1 MTMKTTVVL
10 GASLSPGRYSYLAV
24 NRLSAAGHPVIALG
38 REAGSIGNIP
48 VLTEYPDK
56 IPDLDTVTLY
66 LNPSNQKEYY
76 DYIISLQP
84 QRIIFNPGTENPELK
99 QLAKS
104 QGIVTEE
111 ACTLVM
117 LSLGNY

>member
-1 MTMKTTVVL
+1 MAMKKTVVL

-38 REAGSIGNIP
+38 REAGNIGNIP

-56 IPDLDTVTLY
+56 IPDLDTLTLY
-66 LNPSNQKEYY
+66 LNPSKQKEYY
-76 DYIISLQP
+76 DYIIALHP
-84 QRIIFNPGTENPELK
+84 LRIIFNPGTENPELM
-99 QLAKS
+99 QLANA

>member
-1 MTMKTTVVL
+1 MTMKKTVVL

-24 NRLSAAGHPVIALG
+24 NRLAAAGHPVIALG
-38 REAGSIGNIP
+38 REAGSIGNIQ

-76 DYIISLQP
+76 DYIFALHP
-84 QRIIFNPGTENPELK
+84 RRIIFNPGTENPELK

-104 QGIVTEE
+104 QGINTEE